1 MQLDGKGFEVKV
13 AKGDSV
19 KAGQELLIF
28 DPAVIKE
35 AGYPLIT
42 PVLITNTNKFADVEG
57 LPGAATPE
65 STVIRVTTK

>member
-1 MQLDGKGFEVKV
+1 M
-13 AKGDSV
+13 
-19 KAGQELLIF
+19 KAGQELLTF